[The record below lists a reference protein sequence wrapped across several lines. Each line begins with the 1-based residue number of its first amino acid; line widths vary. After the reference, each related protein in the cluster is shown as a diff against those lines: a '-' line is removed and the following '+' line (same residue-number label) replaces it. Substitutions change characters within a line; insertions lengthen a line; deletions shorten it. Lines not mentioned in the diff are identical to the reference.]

1 MDNKMFCFQCEQA
14 AHCTGCTGSAGVCG
28 KSAETA
34 NLQDELTGALI
45 GLARAADGSPGV
57 NEGTWSLIIEA
68 LFTTLT
74 NVNFDAAAIR
84 DVTARVKAEKSRLVP
99 DCASCMSPCGH
110 NNDYDVSRLW
120 TADED
125 IRSLKSLILF
135 GIRGMAAYAY
145 HAMVLGYTDGEVNRF
160 FAKALFAIGE
170 DWGMDDLLPL
180 VLEVGEKNYRCMAL
194 LDKANTAVSESQ
206 TAYDNAQQ
214 NVQDAQSKVDDA
226 YASDPATNAAQSELD
241 AAQSAKKDAAQAAL
255 AEVNATLKTAET
267 ALATAKSDAE
277 SAQDAYDKAHKVV
290 TPSKDTTIT
299 VDTPDSANRANRAAV
314 KTSTQAKL
322 GDTGVDVMETAVFTI
337 MAAGTAG
344 ATLMLKR
351 RGDGRYGLMAR
362 HAK

>member
-1 MDNKMFCFQCEQA
+1 MEKMENMENPKKLA
-14 AHCTGCTGSAGVCG
+14 VATIAG
-28 KSAETA
+28 
-34 NLQDELTGALI
+34 LTEVA
-45 GLARAADGSPGV
+45 
-57 NEGTWSLIIEA
+57 
-68 LFTTLT
+68 
-74 NVNFDAAAIR
+74 
-84 DVTARVKAEKSRLVP
+84 
-99 DCASCMSPCGH
+99 
-110 NNDYDVSRLW
+110 
-120 TADED
+120 
-125 IRSLKSLILF
+125 
-135 GIRGMAAYAY
+135 GMAAP
-145 HAMVLGYTDGEVNRF
+145 AMADETAADP
-160 FAKALFAIGE
+160 
-170 DWGMDDLLPL
+170 M
-180 VLEVGEKNYRCMAL
+180 VGQTQSADPTKDA

-241 AAQSAKKDAAQAAL
+241 AAQSAADAQADVDAAQAAL

-299 VDTPDSANRANRAAV
+299 VDTPDSANSANRAAV

>member
-1 MDNKMFCFQCEQA
+1 MEKMENMENPKKLA
-14 AHCTGCTGSAGVCG
+14 VATIAG
-28 KSAETA
+28 
-34 NLQDELTGALI
+34 LTEVA
-45 GLARAADGSPGV
+45 
-57 NEGTWSLIIEA
+57 
-68 LFTTLT
+68 
-74 NVNFDAAAIR
+74 
-84 DVTARVKAEKSRLVP
+84 
-99 DCASCMSPCGH
+99 
-110 NNDYDVSRLW
+110 
-120 TADED
+120 
-125 IRSLKSLILF
+125 
-135 GIRGMAAYAY
+135 GMAAP
-145 HAMVLGYTDGEVNRF
+145 AMADETAAD
-160 FAKALFAIGE
+160 
-170 DWGMDDLLPL
+170 PT
-180 VLEVGEKNYRCMAL
+180 VGQTQSADPTKDA

-241 AAQSAKKDAAQAAL
+241 ADQSAADAQADVDDAQAAL

-299 VDTPDSANRANRAAV
+299 VDTPDSANRAAV

>member
-1 MDNKMFCFQCEQA
+1 MENMENPKKLA
-14 AHCTGCTGSAGVCG
+14 VATIAG
-28 KSAETA
+28 
-34 NLQDELTGALI
+34 LTEVA
-45 GLARAADGSPGV
+45 
-57 NEGTWSLIIEA
+57 
-68 LFTTLT
+68 
-74 NVNFDAAAIR
+74 
-84 DVTARVKAEKSRLVP
+84 
-99 DCASCMSPCGH
+99 
-110 NNDYDVSRLW
+110 
-120 TADED
+120 
-125 IRSLKSLILF
+125 
-135 GIRGMAAYAY
+135 GMAAP
-145 HAMVLGYTDGEVNRF
+145 AMADETAADP
-160 FAKALFAIGE
+160 
-170 DWGMDDLLPL
+170 M
-180 VLEVGEKNYRCMAL
+180 VGQTQSADPTKDA

-226 YASDPATNAAQSELD
+226 YASDPATNAAQAD
-241 AAQSAKKDAAQAAL
+241 VDAAQAAL

-299 VDTPDSANRANRAAV
+299 VDTPDSANSANSANRAAV

>member
-1 MDNKMFCFQCEQA
+1 MENMENPKKLA
-14 AHCTGCTGSAGVCG
+14 VATIAG
-28 KSAETA
+28 
-34 NLQDELTGALI
+34 LTEVA
-45 GLARAADGSPGV
+45 
-57 NEGTWSLIIEA
+57 
-68 LFTTLT
+68 
-74 NVNFDAAAIR
+74 
-84 DVTARVKAEKSRLVP
+84 
-99 DCASCMSPCGH
+99 
-110 NNDYDVSRLW
+110 
-120 TADED
+120 
-125 IRSLKSLILF
+125 
-135 GIRGMAAYAY
+135 GMAAP
-145 HAMVLGYTDGEVNRF
+145 AMADETAADP
-160 FAKALFAIGE
+160 
-170 DWGMDDLLPL
+170 M
-180 VLEVGEKNYRCMAL
+180 VGQTQSADPTKDA

-241 AAQSAKKDAAQAAL
+241 AAQSAADAQADVDAAQAAL

-299 VDTPDSANRANRAAV
+299 VDTPDSANSANSANRAAV

>member
-1 MDNKMFCFQCEQA
+1 MEKMENMENPKKLA
-14 AHCTGCTGSAGVCG
+14 VATIAG
-28 KSAETA
+28 
-34 NLQDELTGALI
+34 LTEVA
-45 GLARAADGSPGV
+45 
-57 NEGTWSLIIEA
+57 
-68 LFTTLT
+68 
-74 NVNFDAAAIR
+74 
-84 DVTARVKAEKSRLVP
+84 
-99 DCASCMSPCGH
+99 
-110 NNDYDVSRLW
+110 
-120 TADED
+120 
-125 IRSLKSLILF
+125 
-135 GIRGMAAYAY
+135 GMAAP
-145 HAMVLGYTDGEVNRF
+145 AMADETAADP
-160 FAKALFAIGE
+160 
-170 DWGMDDLLPL
+170 M
-180 VLEVGEKNYRCMAL
+180 VGQTQSADPTKDA

-226 YASDPATNAAQSELD
+226 YAAAD
-241 AAQSAKKDAAQAAL
+241 AQADVDAAQAAL

-299 VDTPDSANRANRAAV
+299 VDTPDSANSANSANRAAV

>member
-1 MDNKMFCFQCEQA
+1 MESMENPKKLA
-14 AHCTGCTGSAGVCG
+14 VATIAG
-28 KSAETA
+28 
-34 NLQDELTGALI
+34 LTEVA
-45 GLARAADGSPGV
+45 
-57 NEGTWSLIIEA
+57 
-68 LFTTLT
+68 
-74 NVNFDAAAIR
+74 
-84 DVTARVKAEKSRLVP
+84 
-99 DCASCMSPCGH
+99 
-110 NNDYDVSRLW
+110 
-120 TADED
+120 
-125 IRSLKSLILF
+125 
-135 GIRGMAAYAY
+135 GMAAP
-145 HAMVLGYTDGEVNRF
+145 AMADETAADP
-160 FAKALFAIGE
+160 
-170 DWGMDDLLPL
+170 M
-180 VLEVGEKNYRCMAL
+180 VGQTQSADPTKDA

-226 YASDPATNAAQSELD
+226 YASDPATNAAQSEL
-241 AAQSAKKDAAQAAL
+241 DAAQAAL

-299 VDTPDSANRANRAAV
+299 VDTPDSANRANSANRAAV

>member
-1 MDNKMFCFQCEQA
+1 MEKMENMENPKKLA
-14 AHCTGCTGSAGVCG
+14 VATIAG
-28 KSAETA
+28 
-34 NLQDELTGALI
+34 LTEVA
-45 GLARAADGSPGV
+45 
-57 NEGTWSLIIEA
+57 
-68 LFTTLT
+68 
-74 NVNFDAAAIR
+74 
-84 DVTARVKAEKSRLVP
+84 
-99 DCASCMSPCGH
+99 
-110 NNDYDVSRLW
+110 
-120 TADED
+120 
-125 IRSLKSLILF
+125 
-135 GIRGMAAYAY
+135 GMAAP
-145 HAMVLGYTDGEVNRF
+145 AMADETAADP
-160 FAKALFAIGE
+160 
-170 DWGMDDLLPL
+170 M
-180 VLEVGEKNYRCMAL
+180 VGQTQSADPTKDA

-241 AAQSAKKDAAQAAL
+241 AAQSAKKDADQSAADAQADVDAAQAAL

-290 TPSKDTTIT
+290 IPSKDTTIT
-299 VDTPDSANRANRAAV
+299 VDTPDSANSANSANRAAV

>member
-1 MDNKMFCFQCEQA
+1 MEKMENMENPKKLA
-14 AHCTGCTGSAGVCG
+14 VATIAG
-28 KSAETA
+28 
-34 NLQDELTGALI
+34 LTEVA
-45 GLARAADGSPGV
+45 
-57 NEGTWSLIIEA
+57 
-68 LFTTLT
+68 
-74 NVNFDAAAIR
+74 
-84 DVTARVKAEKSRLVP
+84 
-99 DCASCMSPCGH
+99 
-110 NNDYDVSRLW
+110 
-120 TADED
+120 
-125 IRSLKSLILF
+125 
-135 GIRGMAAYAY
+135 GMAAP
-145 HAMVLGYTDGEVNRF
+145 AMADETAADP
-160 FAKALFAIGE
+160 
-170 DWGMDDLLPL
+170 M
-180 VLEVGEKNYRCMAL
+180 VGQTQSADPTKDA

-241 AAQSAKKDAAQAAL
+241 AAQSAKKDADQSAADAQAAL

-299 VDTPDSANRANRAAV
+299 VDTPDSANSANSANRAAV

>member
-1 MDNKMFCFQCEQA
+1 MEKMENMENPKKLA
-14 AHCTGCTGSAGVCG
+14 VATIAG
-28 KSAETA
+28 
-34 NLQDELTGALI
+34 LTEVA
-45 GLARAADGSPGV
+45 
-57 NEGTWSLIIEA
+57 
-68 LFTTLT
+68 
-74 NVNFDAAAIR
+74 
-84 DVTARVKAEKSRLVP
+84 
-99 DCASCMSPCGH
+99 
-110 NNDYDVSRLW
+110 
-120 TADED
+120 
-125 IRSLKSLILF
+125 
-135 GIRGMAAYAY
+135 GMAAP
-145 HAMVLGYTDGEVNRF
+145 AMADETAAD
-160 FAKALFAIGE
+160 
-170 DWGMDDLLPL
+170 PT
-180 VLEVGEKNYRCMAL
+180 VGQTQSADPTKDA

-322 GDTGVDVMETAVFTI
+322 GNTGVDVMETAVFTI

>member
-1 MDNKMFCFQCEQA
+1 MEKMENMENPKKLA
-14 AHCTGCTGSAGVCG
+14 VATIAG
-28 KSAETA
+28 
-34 NLQDELTGALI
+34 LTEVA
-45 GLARAADGSPGV
+45 
-57 NEGTWSLIIEA
+57 
-68 LFTTLT
+68 
-74 NVNFDAAAIR
+74 
-84 DVTARVKAEKSRLVP
+84 
-99 DCASCMSPCGH
+99 
-110 NNDYDVSRLW
+110 
-120 TADED
+120 
-125 IRSLKSLILF
+125 
-135 GIRGMAAYAY
+135 GMAAP
-145 HAMVLGYTDGEVNRF
+145 AMADETAADP
-160 FAKALFAIGE
+160 
-170 DWGMDDLLPL
+170 M
-180 VLEVGEKNYRCMAL
+180 VGQTQSADPTKDA

-241 AAQSAKKDAAQAAL
+241 ADQSAADAQADVDAAQAAL

-299 VDTPDSANRANRAAV
+299 VDTPDSANSANRAAV
-314 KTSTQAKL
+314 KTSTQVKL

>member
-1 MDNKMFCFQCEQA
+1 MEKMENMENPKKLA
-14 AHCTGCTGSAGVCG
+14 VATIAG
-28 KSAETA
+28 
-34 NLQDELTGALI
+34 LTEVA
-45 GLARAADGSPGV
+45 
-57 NEGTWSLIIEA
+57 
-68 LFTTLT
+68 
-74 NVNFDAAAIR
+74 
-84 DVTARVKAEKSRLVP
+84 
-99 DCASCMSPCGH
+99 
-110 NNDYDVSRLW
+110 
-120 TADED
+120 
-125 IRSLKSLILF
+125 
-135 GIRGMAAYAY
+135 GMAAP
-145 HAMVLGYTDGEVNRF
+145 AMADETAADPTKD
-160 FAKALFAIGE
+160 A
-170 DWGMDDLLPL
+170 
-180 VLEVGEKNYRCMAL
+180 

-241 AAQSAKKDAAQAAL
+241 AAQAAL

-267 ALATAKSDAE
+267 ALVTAKSDAE

-299 VDTPDSANRANRAAV
+299 VDTPDSANRAAV

-351 RGDGRYGLMAR
+351 RGDGRYDLMAR

>member
-1 MDNKMFCFQCEQA
+1 MEKMENMENPKKLA
-14 AHCTGCTGSAGVCG
+14 VATIAG
-28 KSAETA
+28 
-34 NLQDELTGALI
+34 LTEVA
-45 GLARAADGSPGV
+45 
-57 NEGTWSLIIEA
+57 
-68 LFTTLT
+68 
-74 NVNFDAAAIR
+74 
-84 DVTARVKAEKSRLVP
+84 
-99 DCASCMSPCGH
+99 
-110 NNDYDVSRLW
+110 
-120 TADED
+120 
-125 IRSLKSLILF
+125 
-135 GIRGMAAYAY
+135 GMAAP
-145 HAMVLGYTDGEVNRF
+145 AMADETAADP
-160 FAKALFAIGE
+160 
-170 DWGMDDLLPL
+170 M
-180 VLEVGEKNYRCMAL
+180 VGQTQSADPTKDA

-299 VDTPDSANRANRAAV
+299 VDTPDSANSANSANRAAV

>member
-1 MDNKMFCFQCEQA
+1 MEKMENMENPKKLA
-14 AHCTGCTGSAGVCG
+14 VATIAG
-28 KSAETA
+28 
-34 NLQDELTGALI
+34 LTEVA
-45 GLARAADGSPGV
+45 
-57 NEGTWSLIIEA
+57 
-68 LFTTLT
+68 
-74 NVNFDAAAIR
+74 
-84 DVTARVKAEKSRLVP
+84 
-99 DCASCMSPCGH
+99 
-110 NNDYDVSRLW
+110 
-120 TADED
+120 
-125 IRSLKSLILF
+125 
-135 GIRGMAAYAY
+135 GMAAP
-145 HAMVLGYTDGEVNRF
+145 AMADETAADP
-160 FAKALFAIGE
+160 
-170 DWGMDDLLPL
+170 M
-180 VLEVGEKNYRCMAL
+180 VGQTQSADPTKDA

-241 AAQSAKKDAAQAAL
+241 AAQSAADAQADVDAAQAAL

-299 VDTPDSANRANRAAV
+299 VDTPDSADSANRAAV

>member
-1 MDNKMFCFQCEQA
+1 MEKMENMENPKKLA
-14 AHCTGCTGSAGVCG
+14 VATIAG
-28 KSAETA
+28 
-34 NLQDELTGALI
+34 LTEVA
-45 GLARAADGSPGV
+45 
-57 NEGTWSLIIEA
+57 
-68 LFTTLT
+68 
-74 NVNFDAAAIR
+74 
-84 DVTARVKAEKSRLVP
+84 
-99 DCASCMSPCGH
+99 
-110 NNDYDVSRLW
+110 
-120 TADED
+120 
-125 IRSLKSLILF
+125 
-135 GIRGMAAYAY
+135 GMAAP
-145 HAMVLGYTDGEVNRF
+145 AMADETAAD
-160 FAKALFAIGE
+160 
-170 DWGMDDLLPL
+170 PT
-180 VLEVGEKNYRCMAL
+180 VGQTQSADPTKDA

-241 AAQSAKKDAAQAAL
+241 AAQSAADAQADVDAAQAAL

-299 VDTPDSANRANRAAV
+299 VDTPDSANSANRAAV

>member
-1 MDNKMFCFQCEQA
+1 MEKMENMENPKKLA
-14 AHCTGCTGSAGVCG
+14 VATIAG
-28 KSAETA
+28 
-34 NLQDELTGALI
+34 LTEVA
-45 GLARAADGSPGV
+45 
-57 NEGTWSLIIEA
+57 
-68 LFTTLT
+68 
-74 NVNFDAAAIR
+74 
-84 DVTARVKAEKSRLVP
+84 
-99 DCASCMSPCGH
+99 
-110 NNDYDVSRLW
+110 
-120 TADED
+120 
-125 IRSLKSLILF
+125 
-135 GIRGMAAYAY
+135 GMAAP
-145 HAMVLGYTDGEVNRF
+145 AMADETAAD
-160 FAKALFAIGE
+160 
-170 DWGMDDLLPL
+170 PT
-180 VLEVGEKNYRCMAL
+180 VGQTQSADPTKDA

-299 VDTPDSANRANRAAV
+299 VDTPDSANRANRANRAAV

>member
-1 MDNKMFCFQCEQA
+1 MEKMENMENPKKLA
-14 AHCTGCTGSAGVCG
+14 VATIAG
-28 KSAETA
+28 
-34 NLQDELTGALI
+34 LTEVA
-45 GLARAADGSPGV
+45 
-57 NEGTWSLIIEA
+57 
-68 LFTTLT
+68 
-74 NVNFDAAAIR
+74 
-84 DVTARVKAEKSRLVP
+84 
-99 DCASCMSPCGH
+99 
-110 NNDYDVSRLW
+110 
-120 TADED
+120 
-125 IRSLKSLILF
+125 
-135 GIRGMAAYAY
+135 GMAAP
-145 HAMVLGYTDGEVNRF
+145 AMADETAAD
-160 FAKALFAIGE
+160 
-170 DWGMDDLLPL
+170 PT
-180 VLEVGEKNYRCMAL
+180 VGQTQSADPTKDAP
-194 LDKANTAVSESQ
+194 DKANTAVSESQ

-241 AAQSAKKDAAQAAL
+241 AAQSAKKDADQAAL

-299 VDTPDSANRANRAAV
+299 VDTPDSANKAAV

-351 RGDGRYGLMAR
+351 RGDGRYDLMAR
-362 HAK
+362 HDK

>member
-1 MDNKMFCFQCEQA
+1 MEKMENMENPKKLA
-14 AHCTGCTGSAGVCG
+14 VATIAG
-28 KSAETA
+28 
-34 NLQDELTGALI
+34 LTEVA
-45 GLARAADGSPGV
+45 
-57 NEGTWSLIIEA
+57 
-68 LFTTLT
+68 
-74 NVNFDAAAIR
+74 
-84 DVTARVKAEKSRLVP
+84 
-99 DCASCMSPCGH
+99 
-110 NNDYDVSRLW
+110 
-120 TADED
+120 
-125 IRSLKSLILF
+125 
-135 GIRGMAAYAY
+135 GMAAP
-145 HAMVLGYTDGEVNRF
+145 AMADETAAD
-160 FAKALFAIGE
+160 
-170 DWGMDDLLPL
+170 PT
-180 VLEVGEKNYRCMAL
+180 VGQTQSADPTKDA

-299 VDTPDSANRANRAAV
+299 VDTPDSANSANSANRAAV

>member
-1 MDNKMFCFQCEQA
+1 MEKMENMENPKKLA
-14 AHCTGCTGSAGVCG
+14 VATIAG
-28 KSAETA
+28 
-34 NLQDELTGALI
+34 LTEVA
-45 GLARAADGSPGV
+45 
-57 NEGTWSLIIEA
+57 
-68 LFTTLT
+68 
-74 NVNFDAAAIR
+74 
-84 DVTARVKAEKSRLVP
+84 
-99 DCASCMSPCGH
+99 
-110 NNDYDVSRLW
+110 
-120 TADED
+120 
-125 IRSLKSLILF
+125 
-135 GIRGMAAYAY
+135 GMAAP
-145 HAMVLGYTDGEVNRF
+145 AMADETAADP
-160 FAKALFAIGE
+160 
-170 DWGMDDLLPL
+170 M
-180 VLEVGEKNYRCMAL
+180 VGQTQSADPTKDA

-226 YASDPATNAAQSELD
+226 YASDPATNAAQAD
-241 AAQSAKKDAAQAAL
+241 VDAAQAAL

-299 VDTPDSANRANRAAV
+299 VDTPDSANSANRAAV

>member
-1 MDNKMFCFQCEQA
+1 MEKMENMENPKKLA
-14 AHCTGCTGSAGVCG
+14 VATIAG
-28 KSAETA
+28 
-34 NLQDELTGALI
+34 LTEVA
-45 GLARAADGSPGV
+45 
-57 NEGTWSLIIEA
+57 
-68 LFTTLT
+68 
-74 NVNFDAAAIR
+74 
-84 DVTARVKAEKSRLVP
+84 
-99 DCASCMSPCGH
+99 
-110 NNDYDVSRLW
+110 
-120 TADED
+120 
-125 IRSLKSLILF
+125 
-135 GIRGMAAYAY
+135 GMAAP
-145 HAMVLGYTDGEVNRF
+145 AMADETAADP
-160 FAKALFAIGE
+160 
-170 DWGMDDLLPL
+170 M
-180 VLEVGEKNYRCMAL
+180 VGQTQSADPTKDA

-241 AAQSAKKDAAQAAL
+241 AAQSAADAQADVDAAQAAL

>member
-1 MDNKMFCFQCEQA
+1 MEKMENMENPKKLA
-14 AHCTGCTGSAGVCG
+14 VATIAG
-28 KSAETA
+28 
-34 NLQDELTGALI
+34 LTEVA
-45 GLARAADGSPGV
+45 
-57 NEGTWSLIIEA
+57 
-68 LFTTLT
+68 
-74 NVNFDAAAIR
+74 
-84 DVTARVKAEKSRLVP
+84 
-99 DCASCMSPCGH
+99 
-110 NNDYDVSRLW
+110 
-120 TADED
+120 
-125 IRSLKSLILF
+125 
-135 GIRGMAAYAY
+135 GMAAP
-145 HAMVLGYTDGEVNRF
+145 AMADETAAD
-160 FAKALFAIGE
+160 
-170 DWGMDDLLPL
+170 PT
-180 VLEVGEKNYRCMAL
+180 VGQTQSADPTKDA

-299 VDTPDSANRANRAAV
+299 VDTPDSANRAAV

-351 RGDGRYGLMAR
+351 RGDGRYDLMAR

>member
-1 MDNKMFCFQCEQA
+1 MEKMENMENPKKLA
-14 AHCTGCTGSAGVCG
+14 VATIAG
-28 KSAETA
+28 
-34 NLQDELTGALI
+34 LTEVA
-45 GLARAADGSPGV
+45 
-57 NEGTWSLIIEA
+57 
-68 LFTTLT
+68 
-74 NVNFDAAAIR
+74 
-84 DVTARVKAEKSRLVP
+84 
-99 DCASCMSPCGH
+99 
-110 NNDYDVSRLW
+110 
-120 TADED
+120 
-125 IRSLKSLILF
+125 
-135 GIRGMAAYAY
+135 GMAAP
-145 HAMVLGYTDGEVNRF
+145 AMADETAADPTKD
-160 FAKALFAIGE
+160 A
-170 DWGMDDLLPL
+170 
-180 VLEVGEKNYRCMAL
+180 

-226 YASDPATNAAQSELD
+226 YASDPATNAAQSEL
-241 AAQSAKKDAAQAAL
+241 DAAQAAL

-299 VDTPDSANRANRAAV
+299 VDTPDSANRAAV

-351 RGDGRYGLMAR
+351 RGDGRYDLMAR

>member
-1 MDNKMFCFQCEQA
+1 MEKMENMENPKKLA
-14 AHCTGCTGSAGVCG
+14 VATIAG
-28 KSAETA
+28 
-34 NLQDELTGALI
+34 LTEVA
-45 GLARAADGSPGV
+45 
-57 NEGTWSLIIEA
+57 
-68 LFTTLT
+68 
-74 NVNFDAAAIR
+74 
-84 DVTARVKAEKSRLVP
+84 
-99 DCASCMSPCGH
+99 
-110 NNDYDVSRLW
+110 
-120 TADED
+120 
-125 IRSLKSLILF
+125 
-135 GIRGMAAYAY
+135 GMAAP
-145 HAMVLGYTDGEVNRF
+145 AMADETAAD
-160 FAKALFAIGE
+160 
-170 DWGMDDLLPL
+170 PT
-180 VLEVGEKNYRCMAL
+180 VGQTQSADPTKDA

-299 VDTPDSANRANRAAV
+299 VDTPDSANRAAV

>member
-1 MDNKMFCFQCEQA
+1 MEKMENMENPKKLA
-14 AHCTGCTGSAGVCG
+14 VATIAG
-28 KSAETA
+28 
-34 NLQDELTGALI
+34 LTEVA
-45 GLARAADGSPGV
+45 
-57 NEGTWSLIIEA
+57 
-68 LFTTLT
+68 
-74 NVNFDAAAIR
+74 
-84 DVTARVKAEKSRLVP
+84 
-99 DCASCMSPCGH
+99 
-110 NNDYDVSRLW
+110 
-120 TADED
+120 
-125 IRSLKSLILF
+125 
-135 GIRGMAAYAY
+135 GMAAP
-145 HAMVLGYTDGEVNRF
+145 AMADETAADP
-160 FAKALFAIGE
+160 
-170 DWGMDDLLPL
+170 M
-180 VLEVGEKNYRCMAL
+180 VGQTQSADPTKDA

-241 AAQSAKKDAAQAAL
+241 AAQSAKKDADQSAADAQADVDAAQAAL

-267 ALATAKSDAE
+267 ALATAKSD
-277 SAQDAYDKAHKVV
+277 AQDAYDKAHKVV

-299 VDTPDSANRANRAAV
+299 VDTPDSANSANRAAV

>member
-1 MDNKMFCFQCEQA
+1 MENMENPKKLA
-14 AHCTGCTGSAGVCG
+14 VATIAG
-28 KSAETA
+28 
-34 NLQDELTGALI
+34 LTEVA
-45 GLARAADGSPGV
+45 
-57 NEGTWSLIIEA
+57 
-68 LFTTLT
+68 
-74 NVNFDAAAIR
+74 
-84 DVTARVKAEKSRLVP
+84 
-99 DCASCMSPCGH
+99 
-110 NNDYDVSRLW
+110 
-120 TADED
+120 
-125 IRSLKSLILF
+125 
-135 GIRGMAAYAY
+135 GMAAP
-145 HAMVLGYTDGEVNRF
+145 AMADETAADP
-160 FAKALFAIGE
+160 
-170 DWGMDDLLPL
+170 M
-180 VLEVGEKNYRCMAL
+180 VGQTQSADPTKDA

-226 YASDPATNAAQSELD
+226 YASDPATNAAQAD
-241 AAQSAKKDAAQAAL
+241 VDAAQAAL

-299 VDTPDSANRANRAAV
+299 VDTPDSANSANRAAV

>member
-1 MDNKMFCFQCEQA
+1 MEKMENMENPKKLA
-14 AHCTGCTGSAGVCG
+14 VATIAG
-28 KSAETA
+28 
-34 NLQDELTGALI
+34 LTEVA
-45 GLARAADGSPGV
+45 
-57 NEGTWSLIIEA
+57 
-68 LFTTLT
+68 
-74 NVNFDAAAIR
+74 
-84 DVTARVKAEKSRLVP
+84 
-99 DCASCMSPCGH
+99 
-110 NNDYDVSRLW
+110 
-120 TADED
+120 
-125 IRSLKSLILF
+125 
-135 GIRGMAAYAY
+135 GMAAP
-145 HAMVLGYTDGEVNRF
+145 AMADETAAD
-160 FAKALFAIGE
+160 
-170 DWGMDDLLPL
+170 PT
-180 VLEVGEKNYRCMAL
+180 VGQTQSADPTKDA

-241 AAQSAKKDAAQAAL
+241 AAQSAKKDADQSAADAQAAL

-299 VDTPDSANRANRAAV
+299 VDTPDSANSANRAAV

-351 RGDGRYGLMAR
+351 RGDGRYDLMAR

>member
-1 MDNKMFCFQCEQA
+1 MEKMENMENPKKLA
-14 AHCTGCTGSAGVCG
+14 VATIAG
-28 KSAETA
+28 
-34 NLQDELTGALI
+34 LTEVA
-45 GLARAADGSPGV
+45 
-57 NEGTWSLIIEA
+57 
-68 LFTTLT
+68 
-74 NVNFDAAAIR
+74 
-84 DVTARVKAEKSRLVP
+84 
-99 DCASCMSPCGH
+99 
-110 NNDYDVSRLW
+110 
-120 TADED
+120 
-125 IRSLKSLILF
+125 
-135 GIRGMAAYAY
+135 GMAAP
-145 HAMVLGYTDGEVNRF
+145 AMADETAAD
-160 FAKALFAIGE
+160 
-170 DWGMDDLLPL
+170 PT
-180 VLEVGEKNYRCMAL
+180 VGQTQSADPTKDA

-241 AAQSAKKDAAQAAL
+241 ADQSAADAQADVDDAQAAL

-299 VDTPDSANRANRAAV
+299 VDTPDSANSANRAAV

>member
-1 MDNKMFCFQCEQA
+1 MENMENPKKLA
-14 AHCTGCTGSAGVCG
+14 VATIAG
-28 KSAETA
+28 
-34 NLQDELTGALI
+34 LTEVA
-45 GLARAADGSPGV
+45 
-57 NEGTWSLIIEA
+57 
-68 LFTTLT
+68 
-74 NVNFDAAAIR
+74 
-84 DVTARVKAEKSRLVP
+84 
-99 DCASCMSPCGH
+99 
-110 NNDYDVSRLW
+110 
-120 TADED
+120 
-125 IRSLKSLILF
+125 
-135 GIRGMAAYAY
+135 GMAAP
-145 HAMVLGYTDGEVNRF
+145 AMADETAADP
-160 FAKALFAIGE
+160 
-170 DWGMDDLLPL
+170 M
-180 VLEVGEKNYRCMAL
+180 VGQTQSADPTKDA

-241 AAQSAKKDAAQAAL
+241 AAQSAKKDADQSAADAQADVDAAQAAL

-299 VDTPDSANRANRAAV
+299 VDTPDSVNRAAV

-351 RGDGRYGLMAR
+351 RGDGRYDLMAR

>member
-1 MDNKMFCFQCEQA
+1 MEKMENMENPKKLA
-14 AHCTGCTGSAGVCG
+14 VATIAG
-28 KSAETA
+28 
-34 NLQDELTGALI
+34 LTEVA
-45 GLARAADGSPGV
+45 
-57 NEGTWSLIIEA
+57 
-68 LFTTLT
+68 
-74 NVNFDAAAIR
+74 
-84 DVTARVKAEKSRLVP
+84 
-99 DCASCMSPCGH
+99 
-110 NNDYDVSRLW
+110 
-120 TADED
+120 
-125 IRSLKSLILF
+125 
-135 GIRGMAAYAY
+135 GMAAP
-145 HAMVLGYTDGEVNRF
+145 AMADETAAD
-160 FAKALFAIGE
+160 
-170 DWGMDDLLPL
+170 PT
-180 VLEVGEKNYRCMAL
+180 VGQTQSADPTKDA

-241 AAQSAKKDAAQAAL
+241 AAQSAADAQADVDAAQAAL

-299 VDTPDSANRANRAAV
+299 VDTPDSANRAAV

-322 GDTGVDVMETAVFTI
+322 GDTGVNVMETAVFTI

>member
-1 MDNKMFCFQCEQA
+1 MENMENPKKLA
-14 AHCTGCTGSAGVCG
+14 VATIAG
-28 KSAETA
+28 
-34 NLQDELTGALI
+34 LTEVA
-45 GLARAADGSPGV
+45 
-57 NEGTWSLIIEA
+57 
-68 LFTTLT
+68 
-74 NVNFDAAAIR
+74 
-84 DVTARVKAEKSRLVP
+84 
-99 DCASCMSPCGH
+99 
-110 NNDYDVSRLW
+110 
-120 TADED
+120 
-125 IRSLKSLILF
+125 
-135 GIRGMAAYAY
+135 GMAAP
-145 HAMVLGYTDGEVNRF
+145 AMADETAAD
-160 FAKALFAIGE
+160 
-170 DWGMDDLLPL
+170 PT
-180 VLEVGEKNYRCMAL
+180 VGQTQSADPTKDA

-241 AAQSAKKDAAQAAL
+241 AAQSAADAQADVDAAQAAL

-299 VDTPDSANRANRAAV
+299 VDTPDSANSANRANRAAV

>member
-1 MDNKMFCFQCEQA
+1 MEKMENMENPKKLA
-14 AHCTGCTGSAGVCG
+14 VATIAG
-28 KSAETA
+28 
-34 NLQDELTGALI
+34 LTEVA
-45 GLARAADGSPGV
+45 
-57 NEGTWSLIIEA
+57 
-68 LFTTLT
+68 
-74 NVNFDAAAIR
+74 
-84 DVTARVKAEKSRLVP
+84 
-99 DCASCMSPCGH
+99 
-110 NNDYDVSRLW
+110 
-120 TADED
+120 
-125 IRSLKSLILF
+125 
-135 GIRGMAAYAY
+135 GMAAP
-145 HAMVLGYTDGEVNRF
+145 AMADETAAD
-160 FAKALFAIGE
+160 
-170 DWGMDDLLPL
+170 PT
-180 VLEVGEKNYRCMAL
+180 VGQTQSADPTKDA

-226 YASDPATNAAQSELD
+226 YASGPATNAAQSEL
-241 AAQSAKKDAAQAAL
+241 DAAQAAL

-299 VDTPDSANRANRAAV
+299 VDTPDSADSADSANRAAV

>member
-1 MDNKMFCFQCEQA
+1 MEKMENMENPKKLA
-14 AHCTGCTGSAGVCG
+14 VATIAG
-28 KSAETA
+28 
-34 NLQDELTGALI
+34 LTEVA
-45 GLARAADGSPGV
+45 
-57 NEGTWSLIIEA
+57 
-68 LFTTLT
+68 
-74 NVNFDAAAIR
+74 
-84 DVTARVKAEKSRLVP
+84 
-99 DCASCMSPCGH
+99 
-110 NNDYDVSRLW
+110 
-120 TADED
+120 
-125 IRSLKSLILF
+125 
-135 GIRGMAAYAY
+135 GMAAP
-145 HAMVLGYTDGEVNRF
+145 AMADETAADP
-160 FAKALFAIGE
+160 
-170 DWGMDDLLPL
+170 M
-180 VLEVGEKNYRCMAL
+180 VGQTQSADPTKDA

-241 AAQSAKKDAAQAAL
+241 AAQSAADAQADVDAAQAAL

-299 VDTPDSANRANRAAV
+299 VDTPDSANSANSAAV

>member
-1 MDNKMFCFQCEQA
+1 MEKMENMENPKKLA
-14 AHCTGCTGSAGVCG
+14 VATIAG
-28 KSAETA
+28 
-34 NLQDELTGALI
+34 LTEVA
-45 GLARAADGSPGV
+45 
-57 NEGTWSLIIEA
+57 
-68 LFTTLT
+68 
-74 NVNFDAAAIR
+74 
-84 DVTARVKAEKSRLVP
+84 
-99 DCASCMSPCGH
+99 
-110 NNDYDVSRLW
+110 
-120 TADED
+120 
-125 IRSLKSLILF
+125 
-135 GIRGMAAYAY
+135 GMAAP
-145 HAMVLGYTDGEVNRF
+145 AMADETAADP
-160 FAKALFAIGE
+160 
-170 DWGMDDLLPL
+170 M
-180 VLEVGEKNYRCMAL
+180 VGQTQSADPTKDA

-241 AAQSAKKDAAQAAL
+241 AAQSAADAQVDVDAAQAAL

-299 VDTPDSANRANRAAV
+299 VDTPDSANSANRAAV

>member
-1 MDNKMFCFQCEQA
+1 MEKMENMENPKKLA
-14 AHCTGCTGSAGVCG
+14 VATIAG
-28 KSAETA
+28 
-34 NLQDELTGALI
+34 LTEVA
-45 GLARAADGSPGV
+45 
-57 NEGTWSLIIEA
+57 
-68 LFTTLT
+68 
-74 NVNFDAAAIR
+74 
-84 DVTARVKAEKSRLVP
+84 
-99 DCASCMSPCGH
+99 
-110 NNDYDVSRLW
+110 
-120 TADED
+120 
-125 IRSLKSLILF
+125 
-135 GIRGMAAYAY
+135 GMAAP
-145 HAMVLGYTDGEVNRF
+145 AMADETAADP
-160 FAKALFAIGE
+160 
-170 DWGMDDLLPL
+170 M
-180 VLEVGEKNYRCMAL
+180 VGQTQSADPTKDA

-241 AAQSAKKDAAQAAL
+241 AAQSAKKDADQSAADAQAD
-255 AEVNATLKTAET
+255 V
-267 ALATAKSDAE
+267 ATAKSDAE

-299 VDTPDSANRANRAAV
+299 VDTPDSANSANRAAV

-351 RGDGRYGLMAR
+351 RGDGRYDLMAR

>member
-1 MDNKMFCFQCEQA
+1 MEKMENMENPKKLA
-14 AHCTGCTGSAGVCG
+14 VATIAG
-28 KSAETA
+28 
-34 NLQDELTGALI
+34 LTEVA
-45 GLARAADGSPGV
+45 
-57 NEGTWSLIIEA
+57 
-68 LFTTLT
+68 
-74 NVNFDAAAIR
+74 
-84 DVTARVKAEKSRLVP
+84 
-99 DCASCMSPCGH
+99 
-110 NNDYDVSRLW
+110 
-120 TADED
+120 
-125 IRSLKSLILF
+125 
-135 GIRGMAAYAY
+135 GMAAP
-145 HAMVLGYTDGEVNRF
+145 AMADETAAD
-160 FAKALFAIGE
+160 
-170 DWGMDDLLPL
+170 PT
-180 VLEVGEKNYRCMAL
+180 VGQTQSADPTKDA

-299 VDTPDSANRANRAAV
+299 VDTPDSANSANRANRAAV